1 MRYVANWAAFDSG
14 GCPPKTRPERPR
26 SAPLG
31 AYLALFCGL
40 STYGAA
46 WAEGDE
52 ESMVEIVVTGSR
64 LSSANTSSPSPIV
77 VLDNEE
83 LQHQGAVR
91 TEEFLNTLPQVNSGL
106 TLGANGPS

>member
-1 MRYVANWAAFDSG
+1 MGSGMRYVANWAAFDSG
-14 GCPPKTRPERPR
+14 VCPPKIRPERPKTRPERPR

-52 ESMVEIVVTGSR
+52 ESMVEIGVTGAR
-64 LSSANTSSPSPIV
+64 LSPANTSSPSPIV

-83 LQHQGAVR
+83 LQHQGALR
-91 TEEFLNTLPQVNSGL
+91 TEEFLNTLPQVN
-106 TLGANGPS
+106 